1 MKNGSENKSHTLSL
15 LSVTAQ
21 QRATADLVASGSDKN
36 MTTYLSSSFFL
47 ESAGAK
53 LPCGVMCVYVCAK
66 NVCILCRR

>member
-1 MKNGSENKSHTLSL
+1 MKNGSENKPHTLFL

-36 MTTYLSSSFFL
+36 MTTYLPSFFFL

-53 LPCGVMCVYVCAK
+53 LLSGVYVCAK
-66 NVCILCRR
+66 NVCTLCRR